1 MSTQG
6 PHQHAYFLRRL
17 DALARRIER
26 RERDG
31 LLPHGQAAFMQQ
43 DLVSV
48 GTGIGMILQRA
59 PALSPDEE
67 RSYRAMLDRV
77 EMRLI
82 RAEARRATPLAPR
95 DQSAKSNTGVSSC
108 AFSACT

>member
-43 DLVSV
+43 DLVRV

-95 DQSAKSNTGVSSC
+95 DQSAKSSTGVSSC